1 MMCGDA
7 TRLQLRKPVPIE
19 DIANTLEKIRAST
32 EIPDADKLSPM
43 KKLSFYFP
51 KDPVEEKVHL
61 VVQVP
66 SSGEYQPFAPSCQ

>member
-1 MMCGDA
+1 MCSDA

-19 DIANTLEKIRAST
+19 DIADTLEKIRAST
-32 EIPDADKLSPM
+32 EIPDADKLNPM

-51 KDPVEEKVHL
+51 QDLAEEKVHL

-66 SSGEYQPFAPSCQ
+66 PSGEY